1 LNEQVETYKKRY
13 RDNEAEIVRL
23 QSEMERLKK
32 AISHYEDQ
40 KRELEQL
47 NDHWE
52 NSARILEFSKND
64 LEERLYQAEE
74 NAIMYKEE
82 LDEINH
88 QKEIEVQ
95 RLKDECRE
103 LREELSLLKS
113 QKADPQRVLELE
125 KALQIA
131 ILQQEKLNEEL
142 DTPPQSGM
150 SVTQTFSPTRPDSRA
165 DGEDSDS
172 HISDESSPQTIR
184 VLARVRPLINCERNS
199 PLTCNASEIVVMRSL
214 GVKQAPQKKAYPF
227 EKVIGPGEDQE
238 SVFSEISHSV
248 EEVTRGG
255 KACIIA
261 YGQTGSGKTYTM
273 QGLIERTFQTFQNLC
288 DAGTVVIISCI
299 EIYNE
304 MVRDLLGDLK
314 LSKQWKDALLLS
326 EKEVGSDWNEAFA
339 MVVEAT
345 NKRATKSTDLNDQS
359 SRSHA
364 IYTIKFKGR
373 KRSQIQFVD
382 LAGSER
388 VNKSK
393 VKDDV

>member
-1 LNEQVETYKKRY
+1 MN
-13 RDNEAEIVRL
+13 NEADIVRL
-23 QSEMERLKK
+23 QSEIQALRK
-32 AISHYEDQ
+32 IVSQYEDH

-74 NAIMYKEE
+74 NAIMFKEE
-82 LDEINH
+82 LDEIHNL
-88 QKEIEVQ
+88 KEIEVQ

-103 LREELSLLKS
+103 LREELVLLKT

-125 KALQIA
+125 NALQIA

-142 DTPPQSGM
+142 EKPQTQSSI
-150 SVTQTFSPTRPDSRA
+150 SVSHTFSLTRSNSRA
-165 DGEDSDS
+165 DEDSDS
-172 HISDESSPQTIR
+172 HISEESSPQNIR
-184 VLARVRPLINCERNS
+184 VIVRVRPLLNGERNCLLS
-199 PLTCNASEIVVMRSL
+199 CNSSEITIMRSI
-214 GVKQAPQKKAYPF
+214 GVKQAPQKKVYQF
-227 EKVIGPGEDQE
+227 EKVIGPSVDQE
-238 SVFSEISHSV
+238 SVYADISQSID
-248 EEVTRGG
+248 EVTKGG

-273 QGLIERTFQTFQNLC
+273 QGLLERTFQTFGSLS
-288 DAGTVVIISCI
+288 DGSTRFTISCI

-304 MVRDLLGDLK
+304 MVKDLLGDTK
-314 LSKQWKDALLLS
+314 LSKQWKDTLILS
-326 EKEVGSDWNEAFA
+326 EKEVSNWNEAFSL
-339 MVVEAT
+339 VIEAT

-373 KRSQIQFVD
+373 KRNQIQFVD

-388 VNKSK
+388 VNKSN
-393 VKDDV
+393 VQGDV